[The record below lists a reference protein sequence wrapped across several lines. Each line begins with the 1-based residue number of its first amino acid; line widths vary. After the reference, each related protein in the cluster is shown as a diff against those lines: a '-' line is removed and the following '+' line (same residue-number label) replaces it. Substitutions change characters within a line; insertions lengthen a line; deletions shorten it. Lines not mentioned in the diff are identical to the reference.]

1 MFILVR
7 RKIEQKR
14 KRLKRETQEAKDA
27 LGVAFEELRKVAKK
41 HLDKL
46 EEAKT
51 KRELTKEEEK
61 MREVLKE
68 NLAISEK
75 FIEKEIKDILRLLK

>member
-1 MFILVR
+1 MS
-7 RKIEQKR
+7 
-14 KRLKRETQEAKDA
+14 
-27 LGVAFEELRKVAKK
+27 FEELRRTTKK